1 MMPVLINLRRDKR
14 AAAAAELA
22 LVLPLLLTLMF
33 GSLELGN
40 YFMNEH
46 KLVKAVRNGARF
58 AARQSFTH
66 FTSCS
71 GSPDAAVVTDTRN
84 VVMNG
89 YLSGGTIIT
98 PNIKA
103 ADIDVT
109 TSCKATA
116 DSQPMNN
123 GIYFGRTNG
132 AQIVTVHATVNYL
145 SVVGMLGFDTA
156 GLTLNA
162 TSEAA
167 VAGI

>member
-1 MMPVLINLRRDKR
+1 MSVLTNLRRDCR

-46 KLVKAVRNGARF
+46 KLVKSVRNGARF
-58 AARQSFTH
+58 AARQSFTNY
-66 FTSCS
+66 TTCT
-71 GSPDAAVVTDTRN
+71 GSPNIAVVTNTKN

-89 YLSGGTIIT
+89 YLSGGSIIT

-109 TSCKATA
+109 TSCAMTA
-116 DSQPMNN
+116 DSQPMTN

-132 AQIVTVHATVNYL
+132 AQIVRVHATVDYL
-145 SVVGMLGFDTA
+145 SVLGMLGFDTS